1 MKAAHKIYNR
11 SEKGIAV
18 NAKNDAK
25 HNAKNN
31 AKNNAKVQE
40 HARVENEERIA
51 KMSKK
56 EAIISKAAAYF
67 LVTKMV
73 REPQFRLG
81 RWCSLADILGVCPS
95 EAVLYLLLRLHAPS
109 ARRRVPALPDDA
121 RLR

>member
-25 HNAKNN
+25 NNPMKAKNN

-40 HARVENEERIA
+40 AARVENEERIA

-56 EAIISKAAAYF
+56 EAIISKAINKP
-67 LVTKMV
+67 LS
-73 REPQFRLG
+73 ELLG
-81 RWCSLADILGVCPS
+81 GK
-95 EAVLYLLLRLHAPS
+95 
-109 ARRRVPALPDDA
+109 
-121 RLR
+121 